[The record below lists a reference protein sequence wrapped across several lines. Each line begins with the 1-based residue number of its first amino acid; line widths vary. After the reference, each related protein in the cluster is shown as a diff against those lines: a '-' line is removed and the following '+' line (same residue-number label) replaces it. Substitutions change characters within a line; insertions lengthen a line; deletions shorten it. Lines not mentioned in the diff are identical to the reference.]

1 MADNREVRIK
11 IRNLKKSFTDKKH
24 NTLQVLNGLS
34 LDVYT
39 NEFLVILG
47 PGQCG
52 KTVLLNLILGL
63 DTPDEGTIEFSGG
76 TPAKGEVGMVFQR
89 VCPLPLEDGHT
100 ECRGLPEV
108 PRRGQGEAPRGGQGP
123 YQAGGARG
131 L

>member
-11 IRNLKKSFTDKKH
+11 IRGLKKSFTDKKH
-24 NTLQVLNGLS
+24 NTLQVLDGLS
-34 LDVYT
+34 LDVYK

-76 TPAKGEVGMVFQR
+76 TPARTCSKAVIAPA
-89 VCPLPLEDGHT
+89 PLPSHH
-100 ECRGLPEV
+100 LPQ
-108 PRRGQGEAPRGGQGP
+108 RQKNAPL
-123 YQAGGARG
+123 YAGRFSC
-131 L
+131 